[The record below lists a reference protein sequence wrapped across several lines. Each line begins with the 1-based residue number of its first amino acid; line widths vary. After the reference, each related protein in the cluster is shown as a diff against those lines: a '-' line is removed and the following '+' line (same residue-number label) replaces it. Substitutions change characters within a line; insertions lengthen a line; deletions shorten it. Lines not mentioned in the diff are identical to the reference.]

1 LLLYYITDRAQLG
14 GNEADRTSRLLDR
27 IREAAEAEVD
37 YIQLRE
43 KDLPVRELE
52 SLAREAVRI
61 VRRSSTVV
69 NRTRL
74 LVNSRIDVAIAA
86 GADGV
91 HLRSSDLSASDARA
105 ILLSGGIEHPIV
117 AASCHS
123 LAEAAAAEAQGAD
136 FAVYGPVFGKGDHPG
151 VGAASLRAV
160 CNRVPA
166 ADPRMPVLALGGLT
180 LSNADECLRA
190 GAAGIA
196 AIRLFQDSSMSDIV
210 SQLRRLA
217 PEAPGL
223 RPPFNS
229 R

>member
-52 SLAREAVRI
+52 SVAREAVRI
-61 VRRSSTVV
+61 VRRSSAVV

-74 LVNSRIDVAIAA
+74 LINSRIDVAIAA
-86 GADGV
+86 EADGV
-91 HLRSSDLSASDARA
+91 HLPSSDLSASDLRA
-105 ILLSGGIEHPIV
+105 ILVSSGIPRPVIAV
-117 AASCHS
+117 SCHS
-123 LAEAAAAEAQGAD
+123 LAEVAAAEAQGAD
-136 FAVYGPVFGKGDHPG
+136 LAVYGPVFGKGDHPG
-151 VGAASLRAV
+151 VGAASLKTV

-180 LSNADECLRA
+180 LSNAGECLGA

-217 PEAPGL
+217 PESPGFD
-223 RPPFNS
+223 RPVNS
-229 R
+229 T